1 MLAQEVGIMPNI
13 LDYDIQAVEDEYNG
27 CLERQAEYQAE
38 LDLEDYLIEAWEAM
52 QPKVE
57 QDSELASVFMPI
69 LPGSQEVPF

>member
-1 MLAQEVGIMPNI
+1 MITREDRELMERDTQER
-13 LDYDIQAVEDEYNG
+13 DEW
-27 CLERQAEYQAE
+27 
-38 LDLEDYLIEAWEAM
+38 LIEWDWEAQLLDAWEAM